1 MLSVS
6 KKLHA
11 LSFFYSHASFCLDS
25 VILAVRGRRSLCSD
39 RLDMLD
45 RAREPAVR
53 PQIPR
58 TKGAHGD
65 DSQSH
70 GSIVEGLGGD
80 RIDVG

>member
-1 MLSVS
+1 
-6 KKLHA
+6 
-11 LSFFYSHASFCLDS
+11 
-25 VILAVRGRRSLCSD
+25 
-39 RLDMLD
+39 MLD